1 MSSPAYPSAT
11 VHVKMKVGLLPKRA
25 FYTNNNIYFIES
37 GSSQPITPGTCDLK
51 CCLFKPNPL
60 T

>member
-1 MSSPAYPSAT
+1 
-11 VHVKMKVGLLPKRA
+11 MKVGLLPKRA